1 MAPAPRHDAPQFP
14 ARLAPRRDGSLAARV
29 CLAVI
34 AAGALAPGAVYAQA
48 AAAPAVPPAAPT
60 AAAAPTE
67 PVLAVK
73 GFRIEG
79 ENPIGEAAAQ
89 TILREFVGPSISLDR
104 LEAAA
109 SRLERAIHEA
119 GYGFYRVIVPPQ
131 DAGATI
137 ALRVLVFTLDRVA
150 VKGATYFSEA
160 NIRASLPSLREGM
173 SPNTLTLARDLALA
187 NENPAKRVVTAF
199 RAGEKPDSVDANLEV
214 SENAVL
220 TPFAQLAN
228 TGTAA
233 TGITRLTVGASHA
246 NLFDRDHQLTAT
258 YTVSPERLSAV
269 RQWGVFYRAP
279 VYGTGGMVSA
289 YWTESNVSSGTA
301 AGVNITGGGRFAG
314 IQYTQYFAPRGDYRD
329 YFTLSF
335 DDKQFNNNITIA
347 GLSAAAAAAAN
358 TCARIASRPL
368 TGSYS
373 GRYEGARVT
382 LSFNADYT
390 RNVPG
395 GTHNAQA
402 DYDACNPP
410 ADPSKNLT
418 AAWSALRLGGDVGWR
433 MAGDWL
439 LAGRVRSQF
448 TGTALISG
456 EKFGVGGAQSVRAL
470 NERALAG
477 DAGVSASLEVWT
489 PPWWQGTRWLA
500 FFDHGRVRSLQP
512 APGSLT
518 YESVGSMGFGMRWQ
532 YRTQLSLALDYG
544 VVVIGNAPNA
554 EVTNRQNV
562 RGHDRLHLNLLV
574 KF

>member
-1 MAPAPRHDAPQFP
+1 VQ
-14 ARLAPRRDGSLAARV
+14 
-29 CLAVI
+29 
-34 AAGALAPGAVYAQA
+34 
-48 AAAPAVPPAAPT
+48 
-60 AAAAPTE
+60 
-67 PVLAVK
+67 

-79 ENPIGEAAAQ
+79 ENPIGESAAQ
-89 TILREFVGPSISLDR
+89 ALLREFSGPAVSLDR

-109 SRLERAIHEA
+109 VRLERAIHEA

-131 DAGATI
+131 EAGATI
-137 ALRVLVFTLDRVA
+137 TLKVLVFTLDRVDI
-150 VKGATYFSEA
+150 KGATYFSEP
-160 NIRASLPSLREGM
+160 NIRASLPALQEGR
-173 SPNTLTLARDLALA
+173 SPNTLNLARALALA

-199 RAGEKPDSVDANLEV
+199 RAGEKPDTVDANVEV
-214 SENAVL
+214 TESAVL
-220 TPFAQLAN
+220 SPFAQLAN

-258 YTVSPERLSAV
+258 YTLSPERISAV

-289 YWTESNVSSGTA
+289 YWTESNVSSGSA
-301 AGVNITGGGRFAG
+301 AGVAITGGGRFAG

-335 DDKQFNNNITIA
+335 DDKQFNNNVTIA
-347 GLSAAAAAAAN
+347 GLGAAAAAAAN
-358 TCARIASRPL
+358 ACARIASRPL

-373 GRYEGARVT
+373 GRYEGANTTV
-382 LSFNADYT
+382 SFNVDYV
-390 RNVPG
+390 RNFPG

-418 AAWSALRLGGDVGWR
+418 AAWSMLRLGGDAGWR
-433 MAGDWL
+433 FGDEWL

-448 TGTALISG
+448 TGNALIAG

-470 NERALAG
+470 NERAMAG
-477 DAGVSASLEVWT
+477 DTGVSTSLEVWS
-489 PPWWQGTRWLA
+489 PAWWQGTRWLV
-500 FFDHGRVRSLQP
+500 FYDHGRVRTLQP
-512 APGSLT
+512 APGSLM
-518 YESVGSMGFGMRWQ
+518 YESVGSVGFGMRWQ
-532 YRTQLSLALDYG
+532 YRTQLSLSLDYG
-544 VVVIGNAPNA
+544 VVVLGNAPNA
-554 EVTNRQNV
+554 DVTNRQNV
-562 RGHDRLHLNLLV
+562 RGHDRLHLNMVV